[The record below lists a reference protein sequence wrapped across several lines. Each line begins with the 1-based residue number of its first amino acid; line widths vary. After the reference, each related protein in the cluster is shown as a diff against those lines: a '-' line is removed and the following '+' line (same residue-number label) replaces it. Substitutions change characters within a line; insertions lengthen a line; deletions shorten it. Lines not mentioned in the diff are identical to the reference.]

1 MLNLIIKQFFSRRWE
16 FALSLFTKRVTR
28 PNHSRH
34 SLQKSNKSESLPTL
48 LTKIAT
54 RANRSRCSLQKERLE
69 QIVLIVLFKRVT
81 RAK

>member
-28 PNHSRH
+28 ANHSRH
-34 SLQKSNKSESLPTL
+34 SLQKKQQERIAPNPPK
-48 LTKIAT
+48 KIAT
-54 RANRSRCSLQKERLE
+54 RANRSRRSLQKERLE